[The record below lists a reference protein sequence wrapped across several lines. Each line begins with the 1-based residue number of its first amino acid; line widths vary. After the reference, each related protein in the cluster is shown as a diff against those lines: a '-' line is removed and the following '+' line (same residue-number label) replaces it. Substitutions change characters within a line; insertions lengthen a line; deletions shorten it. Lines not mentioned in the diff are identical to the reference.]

1 VTLVLQ
7 GLTLP
12 VLIRKLGLAEKEM
25 RPVEEQEARRAMLS
39 AALDY
44 MERLDIQENA
54 ELQSARADISRH
66 YQQRL
71 STLNVRKNESL
82 KDNEMARELKHSRQ
96 LTQELRRVERNA
108 LQQLYTEDKISDPV
122 LRRLERELDL
132 LDARFVSRH

>member
-1 VTLVLQ
+1 
-7 GLTLP
+7 
-12 VLIRKLGLAEKEM
+12 
-25 RPVEEQEARRAMLS
+25 
-39 AALDY
+39 
-44 MERLDIQENA
+44 
-54 ELQSARADISRH
+54 
-66 YQQRL
+66 L
-71 STLNVRKNESL
+71 STLNVKKNESL